1 MLRVQLTLE
10 DRTITVVGRTVRV
23 TAIDAFTQEVALRF
37 VQTDPDTQRF
47 LEGQEPLLTEDE
59 IDAGLSALE
68 SRGEREA
75 ARREKRGAPRYRAA
89 IPAVMESE
97 GQFLTGVLENVSAS
111 GALLTNP
118 TGSLEV
124 GARCRIRLIDLA
136 DTLRT
141 QTESLSLEA
150 EIVTKELGGFRIRFL
165 GDLDEL
171 EQLFERALGRHAIKP
186 S

>member
-1 MLRVQLTLE
+1 MVE
-10 DRTITVVGRTVRV
+10 
-23 TAIDAFTQEVALRF
+23 
-37 VQTDPDTQRF
+37 
-47 LEGQEPLLTEDE
+47 
-59 IDAGLSALE
+59 
-68 SRGEREA
+68 
-75 ARREKRGAPRYRAA
+75 RREKRGAPRYRAA

-150 EIVTKELGGFRIRFL
+150 EIVTKEVGGERLLRSP
-165 GDLDEL
+165 LDPP
-171 EQLFERALGRHAIKP
+171 R
-186 S
+186 